1 MYVPYRTYQHVPSFI
16 YLFPISQS
24 GGAAAYLYRRI
35 GSAYL
40 ERLCVSKRT
49 FNSNMSYW
57 IPLPDVI
64 TGPRPSDLPTYFAVT
79 ALLWVLILQLCPKTK
94 GECYLSIAHSVIVT
108 YSSLACIFRG
118 DDTAFSCAAS
128 VSFFVVDAIDM
139 YFKDVAKA
147 KEEGRALLTAMPM
160 SRKMDYVHHVLG
172 VTFGLVEHY
181 YENDLC
187 PAQVGCAFIYVQ
199 WNEVSTPFYNLF
211 RLTGSQ
217 VWGACFA
224 LSFFLARV
232 VANTFIIIPLL
243 YGNCSSLL
251 GVFCVPYFLLQYLWF
266 YMIVLKIRRSLSKQ
280 TKAEVEKGKKAELK
294 KPFTKSFGDIKTD

>member
-1 MYVPYRTYQHVPSFI
+1 
-16 YLFPISQS
+16 
-24 GGAAAYLYRRI
+24 
-35 GSAYL
+35 
-40 ERLCVSKRT
+40 
-49 FNSNMSYW
+49 MSYW

-79 ALLWVLILQLCPKTK
+79 AILWVLILRLCPQTK
-94 GECYLSIAHSVIVT
+94 SECYLSIAHSVIVT
-108 YSSLACIFRG
+108 YTSLACIFRG

-139 YFKDVAKA
+139 YFKDLAKA
-147 KEEGRALLTAMPM
+147 KEEGRALLTAVPT
-160 SRKMDYVHHVLG
+160 SRKMDYLHHVLG

-181 YENDLC
+181 YEKDLC
-187 PAQVGCAFIYVQ
+187 PAHVWCAFIYVQ

-266 YMIVLKIRRSLSKQ
+266 YMIVLKIKRSLSKQ

>member
-1 MYVPYRTYQHVPSFI
+1 MCRH
-16 YLFPISQS
+16 LFLRAA
-24 GGAAAYLYRRI
+24 AAAYSSRVSV
-35 GSAYL
+35 SAYRL
-40 ERLCVSKRT
+40 GVSRERLCESKRT

-160 SRKMDYVHHVLG
+160 SRKMDYLHHVLG

-187 PAQVGCAFIYVQ
+187 PAHVGCAFIYVQ

-232 VANTFIIIPLL
+232 VANTVIIIPLL